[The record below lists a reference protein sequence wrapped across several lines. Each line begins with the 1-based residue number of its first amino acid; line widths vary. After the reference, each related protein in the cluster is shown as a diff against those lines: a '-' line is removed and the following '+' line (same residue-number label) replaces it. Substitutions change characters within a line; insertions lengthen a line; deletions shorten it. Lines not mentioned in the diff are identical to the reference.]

1 MHFDKLYS
9 KMSRDEQRKF
19 VELIIEEIH
28 IYEERQPN
36 GQWIK
41 SIIFKLHIIEES
53 FNIGLDKNSQVETV
67 VLLQRKNI

>member
-9 KMSRDEQRKF
+9 KMSMDQQRKF

-41 SIIFKLHIIEES
+41 SIIFKLPTIEES